1 MNRGSRNRNS
11 KIYTVEKLLEKRVRM
26 NRVEYLVKWKNWND
40 KHNTWEPEKN
50 ILDKSLIESF
60 LRSESRKRK
69 FISSANS
76 SRPQSPSSELKRNK
90 NTTEEALS
98 NPPLNEPL
106 TVNVSATK
114 NVLPSVHSGSSSVGA
129 ATNSSL
135 CSPQGSNLES
145 APSFSATNN
154 DVSEWKVDTRLRPT
168 TLLVTAASESAA
180 NTRMAA
186 KSPSVS
192 TQSQT
197 TPLEQPRIRLKI
209 PRERIISTQSSSSD
223 SSSEDESTLDDIE
236 LPRRA
241 IDHAEYAYVPKNL
254 DVPIIKPYSP
264 PSVGIKPPKRSGN
277 RSKRKERR
285 YSTSVLPSTNG
296 APDGPRRLA
305 PLRIHLSKNGTFLAS
320 SVSPSSTTSSSSNV
334 IIPPPPLERDISITD
349 VTIGGLTVT
358 IKECSTPKNF
368 FGIPTSQVVVVPN
381 PRPPLVPKAIIV
393 EEKIPEVVET
403 PKMPPTGDKTAQVDE
418 NNEPKERAEATSPE
432 TSQEKPTP
440 PIQQIP
446 AIHSSSI
453 PKPVSKKLG
462 RRGGSSRKSA
472 NPVKK
477 VVQIDPLPTCGSAD
491 NVYAFH
497 EEDSPPS
504 TGIPFPNP
512 PQTLPP
518 PPPPPPPP
526 PVSRVTP
533 PSHPPLPPPVNPTSE
548 SIHSSPPPIIQ
559 MNPPN
564 PTTIPLASIFT
575 PWESYLKTAGLFPP
589 PDFLSSPPPLTSPG
603 LLFSPGHFLHP
614 PAQFPGCSTTS
625 SSHPVSPFFHHITTP
640 PAPSNLLPAVITTM
654 GGASVTMP
662 MMDESQ
668 PIDLS
673 KTGPKQ

>member
-76 SRPQSPSSELKRNK
+76 SRPQSPSNESKRNK
-90 NTTEEALS
+90 TTIEEALS

-106 TVNVSATK
+106 TVNVSETK
-114 NVLPSVHSGSSSVGA
+114 NSLPSVHSGSSSVGV

-135 CSPQGSNLES
+135 CSPQGSNLEN
-145 APSFSATNN
+145 APSSSTTNN

-186 KSPSVS
+186 KSPPVS
-192 TQSQT
+192 TQTQI
-197 TPLEQPRIRLKI
+197 TPSEQPRIRLKI

-223 SSSEDESTLDDIE
+223 SCSEDESMLDDIE

-241 IDHAEYAYVPKNL
+241 VDHTEYAFIPKNL

-264 PSVGIKPPKRSGN
+264 PSSLSIKPPKRPEN
-277 RSKRKERR
+277 RSKKKERR
-285 YSTSVLPSTNG
+285 YSTSVLPTTNS
-296 APDGPRRLA
+296 APDGSRRLA

-320 SVSPSSTTSSSSNV
+320 SVSPSSTASSLSNV
-334 IIPPPPLERDISITD
+334 IPPPPLERDISITD

-393 EEKIPEVVET
+393 EEKIPEVIET
-403 PKMPPTGDKTAQVDE
+403 PKLPSTGDKTAQVDE

-432 TSQEKPTP
+432 APQEKSTP
-440 PIQQIP
+440 PTQQIT

-453 PKPVSKKLG
+453 PKPVPKKLG
-462 RRGGSSRKSA
+462 RRSGSSRKSA

-477 VVQIDPLPTCGSAD
+477 VVQIDPLPTYGIAD
-491 NVYAFH
+491 SVYTFH
-497 EEDSPPS
+497 GEDSPPLKRVPS
-504 TGIPFPNP
+504 PNP
-512 PQTLPP
+512 PQPLPP
-518 PPPPPPPP
+518 PPPPPPPA
-526 PVSRVTP
+526 SCVTP
-533 PSHPPLPPPVNPTSE
+533 PSHPPLPLVNPLSE

-564 PTTIPLASIFT
+564 PTTIPLPSIIS
-575 PWESYLKTAGLFPP
+575 PWETYFKAMGLFPQ
-589 PDFLSSPPPLTSPG
+589 PDFISSPPPLTSPG

-614 PAQFPGCSTTS
+614 PAQFPS
-625 SSHPVSPFFHHITTP
+625 SSSSSPHPVSQYFHHLTAP

-654 GGASVTMP
+654 GGASMMMP

-673 KTGPKQ
+673 TTGLKQ